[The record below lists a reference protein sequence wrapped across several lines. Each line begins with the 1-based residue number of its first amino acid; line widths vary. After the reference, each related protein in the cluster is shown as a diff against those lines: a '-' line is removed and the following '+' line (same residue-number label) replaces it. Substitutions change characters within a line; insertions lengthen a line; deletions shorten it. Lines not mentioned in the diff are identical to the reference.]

1 MTGTCTRTVSILG
14 STGSVGAN
22 TVELVE
28 SQNAQEAGTYRVVA
42 LSANERVDLLA
53 AQAHRLH
60 PEFVAIANPSRYV
73 ELKQALSGS
82 GIEIASG
89 PQAVIEAARRD
100 ADWLMASIMGTAGLE
115 PTLAAVERGKTVA
128 LANKECLVSAGELFM
143 NKVRQ
148 HGTTLLPV
156 DSEHNAVFQVFDA
169 AQTNAIERITLTASG
184 GPFRTWTSNQMKGVT
199 PAQACRHPNYAM
211 GAKISVDSAT
221 LMNKGLE
228 LIEAHHIFAVPPDRL
243 DVVVHP
249 QQAVH
254 CLVTYIDGSILAQL
268 SSPDMRTPI
277 AYALGYPRRITAPTR
292 RLNLAEL
299 GQMTFEPPDLL
310 RFPCL
315 RLAQEAMA
323 AGNGATTVLNAA
335 NEVAVA
341 SFLAGNLAF
350 ETIPD
355 LVEATM
361 AACASQPGEPLS
373 LPAVLALDSQARE
386 HAKRALK
393 NVGSLA
399 TTL

>member
-1 MTGTCTRTVSILG
+1 MSTGASRSVSILG
-14 STGSVGAN
+14 STGSVGST
-22 TVELVE
+22 TVELIE
-28 SQNAQEAGTYRVVA
+28 HHNSLTPGRFRVMA
-42 LSANERVDLLA
+42 LAANERADLLA
-53 AQAHRLH
+53 AQARRLQ
-60 PEFVAIANPSRYV
+60 PSFVAIGNAARYA
-73 ELKQALSGS
+73 ELKEALAGTKV
-82 GIEIASG
+82 EVAAG

-100 ADWLMASIMGTAGLE
+100 ADWVMASIVGTAGLE
-115 PTLAAVERGKTVA
+115 PTLAAVRRGKTVA
-128 LANKECLVSAGELFM
+128 LANKECLVSAGSLFM
-143 NKVRQ
+143 GEVRR
-148 HGTTLLPV
+148 HGTRLLPV

-169 AQTNAIERITLTASG
+169 AQANTIERITLTASG
-184 GPFRTWTSNQMKGVT
+184 GPFRTWSRSQMKGVT
-199 PAQACRHPNYAM
+199 PREACRHPNYAM

-228 LIEAHHIFAVPPDRL
+228 LIEAHFIFDTPAERL

-254 CLVTYIDGSILAQL
+254 CLVTYVDGSVLAQL
-268 SSPDMRTPI
+268 AAPDMRTPI
-277 AYALGYPRRITAPTR
+277 AYALGYPERIAAMAR

-299 GQMTFEPPDLL
+299 GQLTFEPPDLD

-315 RLAQEAMA
+315 RLAQQAMA

-350 ETIPD
+350 ETIPEV
-355 LVEATM
+355 VETTL
-361 AACASQPGEPLS
+361 AACATGASEPLT

-393 NVGSLA
+393 NASGLA

>member
-1 MTGTCTRTVSILG
+1 MTGTVTRTVSILG

-28 SQNAQEAGTYRVVA
+28 SHNAQAAGTYRVVA

-53 AQAHRLH
+53 AQAYRLR
-60 PEFVAIANPSRYV
+60 PEFVAIANPSRYG

-128 LANKECLVSAGELFM
+128 LANKECLVSAGKLFM
-143 NKVRQ
+143 SKVRQ
-148 HGTTLLPV
+148 HATTLLPV

-184 GPFRTWTSNQMKGVT
+184 GPFRTWTSIQMKGVT

-268 SSPDMRTPI
+268 ASPDMRTPI

-299 GQMTFEPPDLL
+299 GQMTFEPPDLV

-315 RLAQEAMA
+315 RLAQEAMT

-341 SFLAGNLAF
+341 AFLAGNLAF
-350 ETIPD
+350 ETIPY
-355 LVEATM
+355 LVETTM

-373 LPAVLALDSQARE
+373 LAAVLALDSQARE

-393 NVGSLA
+393 NAGGLA

>member
-1 MTGTCTRTVSILG
+1 VTPPASKSVSILG
-14 STGSVGAN
+14 STGSVGSS
-22 TVELVE
+22 TVGLIEHH
-28 SQNAQEAGTYRVVA
+28 NARTPGRFRVVA
-42 LSANERVDLLA
+42 LAANERADLLA
-53 AQAHRLH
+53 GQALRLK
-60 PEFVAIANPSRYV
+60 PEFVAIGNAARFA
-73 ELKQALSGS
+73 ELKSALSGTAV
-82 GIEIASG
+82 EIGAG
-89 PQAVIEAARRD
+89 PEAVIEAARRN
-100 ADWLMASIMGTAGLE
+100 ADWVMASIVGTAGLE
-115 PTLAAVERGKTVA
+115 PTLAAVQRGKTVA
-128 LANKECLVSAGELFM
+128 LANKECLVSAGSLFM
-143 NKVRQ
+143 AEVRR

-156 DSEHNAVFQVFDA
+156 DSEHNAVFQVFDT
-169 AQTNAIERITLTASG
+169 AQTKAIERITLTASG
-184 GPFRTWTSNQMKGVT
+184 GPFRTWSRSQMKGVT
-199 PAQACRHPNYAM
+199 PREACRHPNYSM

-228 LIEAHHIFAVPPDRL
+228 LIEAHFIFGTPPDRL

-254 CLVTYIDGSILAQL
+254 CLVTYIDGSVLAQL
-268 SSPDMRTPI
+268 ASPDMRTPI
-277 AYALGYPRRITAPTR
+277 AYALGYPDRIEALTR

-299 GQMTFEPPDLL
+299 SQLTFEAPDLE

-341 SFLAGNLAF
+341 AFLAGNLAF

-355 LVEATM
+355 LVETTLE
-361 AACASQPGEPLS
+361 ACAAGASEPLT
-373 LPAVLALDSQARE
+373 LAAVLALDSQARE

-393 NVGSLA
+393 NAAGLA

>member
-1 MTGTCTRTVSILG
+1 MTGSGTRTVSILG

-28 SQNAQEAGTYRVVA
+28 SQNAQAPGTYRVVA

-53 AQAHRLH
+53 AQAHRLR
-60 PEFVAIANPSRYV
+60 PEFVAIANPSRYG

-82 GIEIASG
+82 GVEIASG

-128 LANKECLVSAGELFM
+128 LANKECLVSAGKLFM

-148 HGTTLLPV
+148 HATTLLPV

-268 SSPDMRTPI
+268 ASPDMRTPI
-277 AYALGYPRRITAPTR
+277 AYALGYPRRIMAPTR

-299 GQMTFEPPDLL
+299 GQMTFEPPDLV

-341 SFLAGNLAF
+341 AFLAGNLAF

-355 LVEATM
+355 LVETTM

>member
-1 MTGTCTRTVSILG
+1 VTEPVTRTVSILG

-28 SQNAQEAGTYRVVA
+28 SQNARTAGTYRVVA

-53 AQAHRLH
+53 AQAQRLR
-60 PEFVAIANPSRYV
+60 PEFVAIANASRYG

-82 GIEIASG
+82 GIEIAAG

-128 LANKECLVSAGELFM
+128 LANKECLVSAGTLFM
-143 NKVRQ
+143 SKVRQ
-148 HGTTLLPV
+148 HATTLLPV
-156 DSEHNAVFQVFDA
+156 DSEHNAVFQVFDQ
-169 AQTNAIERITLTASG
+169 AQASAIERITLTASG
-184 GPFRTWTSNQMKGVT
+184 GPFRTWTSSQMKGVT
-199 PAQACRHPNYAM
+199 PAQACRHPNYSM

-228 LIEAHHIFAVPPDRL
+228 LIEAHHIFSVPPDRL

-268 SSPDMRTPI
+268 ASPDMRTPI
-277 AYALGYPRRITAPTR
+277 AYALGYPGRITAPTR

-299 GQMTFEPPDLL
+299 GQMTFEPPDLV

-341 SFLAGNLAF
+341 AFLAGNLPF
-350 ETIPD
+350 ETIPN
-355 LVEATM
+355 LVETTLG
-361 AACASQPGEPLS
+361 ACASQSGEPLS

-393 NVGSLA
+393 NGGSLA

>member
-1 MTGTCTRTVSILG
+1 MSTGASRSVSILG
-14 STGSVGAN
+14 STGSVGST
-22 TVELVE
+22 TVELIE
-28 SQNAQEAGTYRVVA
+28 HHNSLTPGRFRVMA
-42 LSANERVDLLA
+42 LAANERADLLA
-53 AQAHRLH
+53 AQARRLQ
-60 PEFVAIANPSRYV
+60 PSFVAIGNAARYA
-73 ELKQALSGS
+73 ELKEALAGTKV
-82 GIEIASG
+82 EVAAG

-100 ADWLMASIMGTAGLE
+100 ADWVMASIVGTAGLE
-115 PTLAAVERGKTVA
+115 PTLAAVRRGKTVA
-128 LANKECLVSAGELFM
+128 LANKECLVSAGSLFM
-143 NKVRQ
+143 GEVRR
-148 HGTTLLPV
+148 HGTRLLPV

-169 AQTNAIERITLTASG
+169 AQANTIERITLTASG
-184 GPFRTWTSNQMKGVT
+184 GPFRTWSRSQMKGVT
-199 PAQACRHPNYAM
+199 PREACRHPNYAM

-228 LIEAHHIFAVPPDRL
+228 LIEAHFIFDTPAERL

-254 CLVTYIDGSILAQL
+254 CLVTYVDGSVLAQL
-268 SSPDMRTPI
+268 AAPDMRTPI
-277 AYALGYPRRITAPTR
+277 AYALGYPERIAAMAR

-299 GQMTFEPPDLL
+299 GQLTFEPPDLD

-315 RLAQEAMA
+315 RLAQQAMA

-350 ETIPD
+350 ETIPEV
-355 LVEATM
+355 VETTL
-361 AACASQPGEPLS
+361 AACATGAAEPLT

-393 NVGSLA
+393 NASGLA

>member
-1 MTGTCTRTVSILG
+1 MTGTVTRTVSILG

-28 SQNAQEAGTYRVVA
+28 SQNARAAGTYRVVA

-53 AQAHRLH
+53 AQAYRLR
-60 PEFVAIANPSRYV
+60 PEFVAIANPLRYGD
-73 ELKQALSGS
+73 LKQALSGS

-128 LANKECLVSAGELFM
+128 LANKECLVSAGKLFM

-148 HGTTLLPV
+148 HATTLLPV

-169 AQTNAIERITLTASG
+169 AQTDAIERITLTASG
-184 GPFRTWTSNQMKGVT
+184 GPFRTWSSNQMKGVT

-228 LIEAHHIFAVPPDRL
+228 LIEAHHIFAVPPARL

-268 SSPDMRTPI
+268 ASPDMRTPI

-299 GQMTFEPPDLL
+299 GQMTFEPPDLV

-341 SFLAGNLAF
+341 AFLAGNIAF

-355 LVEATM
+355 LVETTM
-361 AACASQPGEPLS
+361 AACASQPGEPLN

-393 NVGSLA
+393 NAGSLA